1 MTYSETIDNI
11 NNRIENIISDRLPQT
26 YQHITIEPSDYNP
39 SIDDTITVTITVT
52 DQADSPVSG
61 FTVPLQIN
69 GESITGLVT
78 NSSGVVTYNYTC
90 DEWGTIKFAV
100 KSYTAFINVGGW
112 KEYSNTE
119 NYKIF
124 YNDEYVWFRFDYSAN
139 SGSISTSWWEL
150 GAEVFADSYIRPS
163 TNVFFLVGNLVVGN
177 VRPDQKKFRA
187 RTVSGTINA
196 PFTLT
201 GEVMWKR
208 K

>member
-39 SIDDTITVTITVT
+39 TIDDTITVTITVK

-90 DEWGTIKFAV
+90 DEWGTVKFAV

-112 KEYSNTE
+112 KTYRDDSGYTV
-119 NYKIF
+119 K
-124 YNDEYVWFRFDYSAN
+124 YNEDIVVVEVHATGVN
-139 SGSISTSWWEL
+139 ASTSWVEL
-150 GAEVFADSYIRPS
+150 GATVLPASNPDLRPPTAIVITCSDIRVMLRALDNSQKIGIRAS
-163 TNVFFLVGNLVVGN
+163 TNLSNISAYGIF
-177 VRPDQKKFRA
+177 
-187 RTVSGTINA
+187 
-196 PFTLT
+196 
-201 GEVMWKR
+201 MWRR